1 MKRLT
6 WILIL
11 LMTAS
16 FSGKLALTENENDST
31 CRKTIQKHQIVKE
44 KQYDEALGT
53 MLLIPVSYNLNVAG
67 ADE

>member
-16 FSGKLALTENENDST
+16 FSGKLVLIQNQNELPCT
-31 CRKTIQKHQIVKE
+31 KTAQLHETVKQN
-44 KQYDEALGT
+44 QYDEALGT
-53 MLLIPVSYNLNVAG
+53 MLIIPVSYNLNVAG
-67 ADE
+67 EDE